1 MRISD
6 WSSDVCS
13 SDLHDARAMEEK
25 HHRCVETPVI
35 VHEPSEPP
43 PLVLARDAE
52 RRVQCLADPE
62 TAVGPG
68 RSEARRVGKECVS
81 TCGSR
86 WATYHQKKKHIP
98 PHRTTCNHERNNTSE
113 KT

>member
-68 RSEARRVGKECVS
+68 FGQFAGVDVIFGLLPLAAHRDALGDGILHRLPRLDWKS
-81 TCGSR
+81 TRLNSS
-86 WATYHQKKKHIP
+86 H
-98 PHRTTCNHERNNTSE
+98 
-113 KT
+113 